1 MKGMKTIAKV
11 SLEQIMG
18 GGLQEQFSKSF
29 DRVIENLADPNTGF
43 KEARKI
49 TIELKF
55 TQNEARDDV
64 SCAVSVKEK
73 LEAQAPMSTAFMIG
87 KNLKTG
93 EMYAEEYGRHNHLK
107 GQTTF
112 EDMKVDPETGEV
124 LEEQPKTTAAV
135 LDLRHAASI

>member
-1 MKGMKTIAKV
+1 MAKV
-11 SLEQIMG
+11 SLEQVMG
-18 GGLQEQFSKSF
+18 GGLQEQFGKSF
-29 DRVIENLADPNTGF
+29 DRVIENLADPNTPF

-55 TQNEARDDV
+55 TQNEGRDDV

-73 LEAQAPMSTAFMIG
+73 LAAQAPMNTAFMIG

-93 EMYAEEYGRHNHLK
+93 ELYAEEYGRHNRLK

-112 EDMKVDPETGEV
+112 DEIKVDPETGEV
-124 LEEQPKTTAAV
+124 LEEKQPVNVEIVDFRKVMT
-135 LDLRHAASI
+135 

>member
-1 MKGMKTIAKV
+1 MKNV
-11 SLEQIMG
+11 SLEQMIG
-18 GGLQEQFSKSF
+18 GALQEQFTKAF
-29 DRVIENLADPNTGF
+29 DRVVDNLHDPNTSF

-73 LEAQAPMSTAFMIG
+73 LAAQAPMQTAFMVG

-93 EMYAEEYGRHNHLK
+93 EMYAEEYGRHNRLK

-112 EDMKVDPETGEV
+112 DDLNVDPETGEV
-124 LEEQPKTTAAV
+124 LEELPKKNENV
-135 LDLRHAASI
+135 IDLRTAVSN

>member
-1 MKGMKTIAKV
+1 MEKL
-11 SLEQIMG
+11 SLEQMVG
-18 GGLQEQFSKSF
+18 GALQEQFTKAF
-29 DRVIENLADPNTGF
+29 DRVVDNLHDPNTSF

-49 TIELKF
+49 IIELKF

-73 LEAQAPMSTAFMIG
+73 LAAQAPMQTAFMVG

-107 GQTTF
+107 GQITV
-112 EDMKVDPETGEV
+112 DDLDVDPETGEV
-124 LEEQPKTTAAV
+124 LEDNTSKNGGV
-135 LDLRHAASI
+135 IDLRAAAHG

>member
-1 MKGMKTIAKV
+1 MKV
-11 SLEQIMG
+11 SLEEILG
-18 GGLQEQFSKSF
+18 GVLQEQFTKSF
-29 DRVIENLADPNTGF
+29 EKVIANLADPNTAF
-43 KEARKI
+43 KPCRKI

-64 SCAVSVKEK
+64 SVAVSVKEK

-87 KNLKTG
+87 TNLKTG

-112 EDMKVDPETGEV
+112 EEMNVDPATGEV
-124 LEEQPKTTAAV
+124 LEEQPPKAPAV
-135 LDLRHAASI
+135 LDLRRVASNERKRE

>member
-1 MKGMKTIAKV
+1 
-11 SLEQIMG
+11 
-18 GGLQEQFSKSF
+18 
-29 DRVIENLADPNTGF
+29 VIENLADPNTGF

-73 LEAQAPMSTAFMIG
+73 LAAQAPMQTAFVVG

-93 EMYAEEYGRHNHLK
+93 EMYAEEYGRHNRLT

-112 EDMKVDPETGEV
+112 DDMKVDPATGEV
-124 LEEQPKTTAAV
+124 LEEQSQNANNV
-135 LDLRHAASI
+135 IDLRRVASN

>member
-1 MKGMKTIAKV
+1 MEKV

-18 GGLQEQFSKSF
+18 GGLQEQFTKAF
-29 DRVIENLADPNTGF
+29 ERVVDNLADPNTSF

-73 LEAQAPMSTAFMIG
+73 LAAQAPMQTAFMIG
-87 KNLKTG
+87 KDLKSG
-93 EMYAEEYGRHNHLK
+93 KMYAEEYGRHNHLK
-107 GQTTF
+107 GQMTVDEMT
-112 EDMKVDPETGEV
+112 VDPATGEV
-124 LEEQPKTTAAV
+124 LEGQSAQSNNV
-135 LDLRHAASI
+135 IDLRLAASK

>member
-1 MKGMKTIAKV
+1 MSKV

-18 GGLQEQFSKSF
+18 GGLQEQFGKSF
-29 DRVIENLADPNTGF
+29 DRVIENLADPNTSF

-55 TQNEARDDV
+55 TQNEGRDDV

-73 LEAQAPMSTAFMIG
+73 LAAQAPMQTAFVVG

-93 EMYAEEYGRHNHLK
+93 EMYAEEYGRHNRLK

-112 EDMKVDPETGEV
+112 DDMNVDPDTGEV
-124 LEEQPKTTAAV
+124 LEEQPTASNNV
-135 LDLRHAASI
+135 IDLRRVASN

>member
-1 MKGMKTIAKV
+1 MKKV
-11 SLEQIMG
+11 SLEEILG
-18 GGLQEQFSKSF
+18 GGLQEQFTKSF
-29 DRVIENLADPNTGF
+29 EKVIANLADPNTAF
-43 KEARKI
+43 KPCRKI

-73 LEAQAPMSTAFMIG
+73 LEAQAPMATAFMIG

-107 GQTTF
+107 GQTTID
-112 EDMKVDPETGEV
+112 EMNVYPETGEV
-124 LEEQPKTTAAV
+124 QEEQPKTAAPV
-135 LDLRHAASI
+135 LDLRRVASN

>member
-1 MKGMKTIAKV
+1 MKKV
-11 SLEQIMG
+11 SLEEIMG
-18 GGLQEQFSKSF
+18 GGLQEQFTKSF
-29 DRVIENLADPNTGF
+29 EKVIANLADPNTAF
-43 KEARKI
+43 KPSRKI

-93 EMYAEEYGRHNHLK
+93 EMYAEEYGRHNRLK
-107 GQTTF
+107 GQVTID
-112 EDMKVDPETGEV
+112 EMKVDQEMGEV
-124 LEEQPKTTAAV
+124 LEEKPKTTAAV
-135 LDLRHAASI
+135 IDLRRAASN

>member
-1 MKGMKTIAKV
+1 MKKV
-11 SLEQIMG
+11 SLEEILG
-18 GGLQEQFSKSF
+18 GGLQEQFGKSF
-29 DRVIENLADPNTGF
+29 DKVIANLADPNTAF
-43 KEARKI
+43 KPARKI

-93 EMYAEEYGRHNHLK
+93 EMYAEEYGRHHHLK
-107 GQTTF
+107 GQTTID
-112 EDMKVDPETGEV
+112 EMHVDPDTGEV
-124 LEEQPKTTAAV
+124 LDEQPKTTAAV
-135 LDLRHAASI
+135 LDLRRAASI

>member
-1 MKGMKTIAKV
+1 MKV
-11 SLEQIMG
+11 SLEEILG
-18 GGLQEQFSKSF
+18 GGLQEQFTKSF
-29 DRVIENLADPNTGF
+29 ERVVANLSDPNTAF
-43 KEARKI
+43 KPCRKI

-73 LEAQAPMSTAFMIG
+73 LEAQAPLSTAFMIG

-107 GQTTF
+107 GQTTID
-112 EDMKVDPETGEV
+112 EINVDPATGEV
-124 LEEQPKTTAAV
+124 LEEQPQTAPAV
-135 LDLRHAASI
+135 LDLRRVASN

>member
-1 MKGMKTIAKV
+1 MAKV
-11 SLEQIMG
+11 SLEQVLG
-18 GGLQEQFSKSF
+18 GALQEQFSKSF

-55 TQNEARDDV
+55 TQNEGRDDV

-73 LEAQAPMSTAFMIG
+73 LAAQAPMNTAFMVG

-107 GQTTF
+107 GQMSVD
-112 EDMKVDPETGEV
+112 EMDVDPDTGEV
-124 LEEQPKTTAAV
+124 LEEQPTTNNV
-135 LDLRHAASI
+135 IDLRRVASN

>member
-1 MKGMKTIAKV
+1 MKV
-11 SLEQIMG
+11 SLEEILG
-18 GGLQEQFSKSF
+18 GGLQEQFTKSF
-29 DRVIENLADPNTGF
+29 EKVIANLADPNTAF
-43 KEARKI
+43 KPCRKI

-64 SCAVSVKEK
+64 SVAVSVKEK

-112 EDMKVDPETGEV
+112 EDMDVDPATGEV
-124 LEEQPKTTAAV
+124 LEEQPKTAPTV
-135 LDLRHAASI
+135 LDLRRVASN